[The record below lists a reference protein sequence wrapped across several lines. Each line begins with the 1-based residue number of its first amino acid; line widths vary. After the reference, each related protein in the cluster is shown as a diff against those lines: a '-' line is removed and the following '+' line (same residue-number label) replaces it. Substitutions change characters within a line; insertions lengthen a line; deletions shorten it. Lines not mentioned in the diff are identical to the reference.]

1 MDFGKSSPMA
11 IGQTEREAWKEKG
24 TENKG
29 KLKEFLSV
37 AWSSTFS

>member
-11 IGQTEREAWKEKG
+11 IGLTKREAWKEKG
-24 TENKG
+24 TENRG
-29 KLKEFLSV
+29 KLEEFLSV